1 VGSKFGWEEEND
13 TRIGNSGFK
22 EFFVDVTGL
31 SNYLIFSRIANF
43 FPRPLRFGG
52 NFANPKGSKVS
63 TFS

>member
-1 VGSKFGWEEEND
+1 MKLSP
-13 TRIGNSGFK
+13 RIKKYIIFTPQIYTK
-22 EFFVDVTGL
+22 EFWMDVTGL

-63 TFS
+63 TL